1 VPKRVH
7 HILDLVVNKSFFIL
21 PFVAVLAASANAAN
35 LVVNGAFEDVTY
47 SGAVQLATLPGWN
60 INGVGN
66 VAGLQAGYLGAP
78 TQMID
83 LSGYYDGTGG
93 SGINQTV
100 TTVASGSYSVSFDVF
115 TPYAGTVSFKLNN
128 NLIASGLTTGSYSYT
143 FTGTGADNIDFISDF
158 GNTTHLDNVSVQAV
172 PEPITMFTLGAG
184 ALALVR
190 RRRNA
195 K

>member
-1 VPKRVH
+1 
-7 HILDLVVNKSFFIL
+7 VVNKSFLIL
-21 PFVAVLAASANAAN
+21 PLVAILATSANAVN
-35 LVVNGAFEDVTY
+35 LVVNGDFETDAFAGH
-47 SGAVQLATLPGWN
+47 STLSSLSGWN
-60 INGVGN
+60 INSIGN
-66 VAGLQAGYLGAP
+66 VAGVPVGYISAP
-78 TQMID
+78 SQQVD
-83 LSGYYDGTGG
+83 LSGFYDGTGG

-100 TTVASGSYSVSFDVF
+100 TTVASGAYSVKFDVY
-115 TPYAGTVSFKLNN
+115 TPFNGTVSFKLNN
-128 NLIASGLTTGSYSYT
+128 NLVATGLTTGTYSYT
-143 FTGTGADNIDFISDF
+143 FTGTGADNIDFISDY

>member
-1 VPKRVH
+1 M
-7 HILDLVVNKSFFIL
+7 IFS
-21 PFVAVLAASANAAN
+21 FVALFAAGAHATN
-35 LVVNGAFEDVTY
+35 LVVNGDFEAESY
-47 SGAVQLATLPGWN
+47 SGAVQISSLYGWN

-66 VAGLQAGYLGAP
+66 VAGLQAGYLGAA

-83 LSGYYDGTGG
+83 LSGYYDGTAG

-100 TTVASGSYSVSFDVF
+100 TTTPAGQYAVNFDVY
-115 TPYAGTVSFKLNN
+115 TPYGGTVTFKLNN
-128 NLIASGLTTGSYSYT
+128 NVIATGLSTGSYSYS
-143 FTGTGADNIDFISDF
+143 FSGTGADNIDFISDY
-158 GNTTHLDNVSVQAV
+158 GITTHLDNVSVQAV
-172 PEPITMFTLGAG
+172 PEPISMFTLGAG

>member
-1 VPKRVH
+1 M
-7 HILDLVVNKSFFIL
+7 IIKSFIIL
-21 PFVAVLAASANAAN
+21 PFVALLATGANAVSLVAN
-35 LVVNGAFEDVTY
+35 GDFEADSY
-47 SGAVQLATLPGWN
+47 SGAVQLGSLTGWN
-60 INGVGN
+60 IDGTGN
-66 VAGLQAGYLGAP
+66 VAGLEAGYLGAP

-100 TTVASGSYSVSFDVF
+100 TTVAAGSYAVSFDVF
-115 TPYAGTVSFKLNN
+115 TPYAGTVTFKLNN
-128 NLIASGLTTGSYSYT
+128 NVIATGLSTGSYSYV

-172 PEPITMFTLGAG
+172 PEPISMFTLGAG

-190 RRRNA
+190 RRRNS